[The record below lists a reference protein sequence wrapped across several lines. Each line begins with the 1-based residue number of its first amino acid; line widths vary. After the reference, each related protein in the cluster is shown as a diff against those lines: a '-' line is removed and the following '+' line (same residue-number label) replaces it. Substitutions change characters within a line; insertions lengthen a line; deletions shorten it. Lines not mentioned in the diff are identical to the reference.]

1 MKQLPNTR
9 RPRGR
14 SNNNG
19 RGHHPNTRNQNF
31 DSSGPEGRIRGT
43 ANQIF
48 DRYMAMARDALSAG
62 DMVAAENY
70 FQHAE
75 HYYRIININGGG
87 GNGQPQQPP
96 RPRDGNGDEQQT
108 YPGELLG
115 GAGSE
120 LLSDEEADPGDRPQP
135 LV

>member
-1 MKQLPNTR
+1 MKQLPNIR

-14 SNNNG
+14 GNNG
-19 RGHHPNTRNQNF
+19 RSHHPNSRNQNF

-48 DRYMAMARDALSAG
+48 DRYLAMARDALSAG

-75 HYYRIININGGG
+75 HYYRMINING
-87 GNGQPQQPP
+87 GNGQPQQSP
-96 RPRDGNGDEQQT
+96 RPRGEGNADEQA
-108 YPGELLG
+108 YPGELM
-115 GAGSE
+115 GAAGAE
-120 LLSDEEADPGDRPQP
+120 LLGDDEADPGDRPQP